1 MKGNEAEYTI
11 GLKTAFLFPPKKRI
25 RKALNVINRFVKKH
39 SRAEKILVSNEVNE
53 FLHKNSKNIPRRVKT
68 ILLKRE
74 KTVTVYLQNG
84 KQLKA
89 YKESQEK
96 EKKEKTKK
104 KEAVKGSPVADT
116 RKGEGEKEKA
126 KEAKAAPVEVT
137 EQKEKLEEKKAKEK
151 AAKASEMKRK

>member
-53 FLHKNSKNIPRRVKT
+53 FLHKNSKNIPRRVKA

-96 EKKEKTKK
+96 EKAKK
-104 KEAVKGSPVADT
+104 KEAAKGSP
-116 RKGEGEKEKA
+116 EGEKDK
-126 KEAKAAPVEVT
+126 AKAATEEVAG
-137 EQKEKLEEKKAKEK
+137 QKERLEEKKAKEK
-151 AAKASEMKRK
+151 AAKAAEMKRK

>member
-53 FLHKNSKNIPRRVKT
+53 FLHKNSKNIPRKVKA

-96 EKKEKTKK
+96 EN
-104 KEAVKGSPVADT
+104 
-116 RKGEGEKEKA
+116 KEKA
-126 KEAKAAPVEVT
+126 KKKEEKDKAKAAATEEVAG
-137 EQKEKLEEKKAKEK
+137 QKEKLEEKKAKEK
-151 AAKASEMKRK
+151 AAKAAEMKRK